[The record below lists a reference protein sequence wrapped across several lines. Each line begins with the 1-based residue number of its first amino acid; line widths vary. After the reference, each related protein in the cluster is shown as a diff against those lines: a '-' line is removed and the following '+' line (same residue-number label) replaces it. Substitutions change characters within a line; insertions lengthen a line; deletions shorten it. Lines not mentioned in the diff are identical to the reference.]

1 MHMFRQC
8 CVQHANGCRTMF
20 CHTVQY
26 LDSVVSN
33 SPMVGLCCVQLSDGL
48 WAECP
53 TVQWS
58 DCAFSN
64 CPMVGQSCVQ
74 LSKGR
79 IMLCQTVQWLDSVV
93 SNSPMVSQC
102 YYNYKK
108 RSPRRRAR
116 YLNSKMDDYI
126 VLNCLVGCIN
136 IFLIIYLLYQNVAKF
151 RAFSRTVWDSKS
163 YYIGQFKIFCTPGVA
178 TRFTLDG
185 AYIERQSAT
194 KILGVWIGED
204 PSCWERNTKEIMKR
218 TYASMSILTKLKY
231 AGLSREKLIHIF
243 PLFVRSY
250 T

>member
-1 MHMFRQC
+1 MSSVGQFGLRNTRNLSYCPIFGQLVMHMFRQC

-126 VLNCLVGCIN
+126 VLNCLVRCIN
-136 IFLIIYLLYQNVAKF
+136 IFSKCCEILRVL
-151 RAFSRTVWDSKS
+151 SDS
-163 YYIGQFKIFCTPGVA
+163 
-178 TRFTLDG
+178 
-185 AYIERQSAT
+185 
-194 KILGVWIGED
+194 LG
-204 PSCWERNTKEIMKR
+204 
-218 TYASMSILTKLKY
+218 
-231 AGLSREKLIHIF
+231 F
-243 PLFVRSY
+243 
-250 T
+250 

>member
-1 MHMFRQC
+1 MIMTIFKLILYFFVLHLHQNKWQNIRTPPLPSYRQGYRKWIYALKNISDKLSSVGQFGLRNTRNLSYCPIFGQLVMHMFRQC

-79 IMLCQTVQWLDSVV
+79 IMLCQTVQWLDSAV
-93 SNSPMVSQC
+93 SNSPMVSECWVKLSDGWPAECSTVKWSDCALSNCPMVGQC
-102 YYNYKK
+102 C
-108 RSPRRRAR
+108 
-116 YLNSKMDDYI
+116 SKQS
-126 VLNCLVGCIN
+126 NC
-136 IFLIIYLLYQNVAKF
+136 
-151 RAFSRTVWDSKS
+151 
-163 YYIGQFKIFCTPGVA
+163 
-178 TRFTLDG
+178 
-185 AYIERQSAT
+185 
-194 KILGVWIGED
+194 
-204 PSCWERNTKEIMKR
+204 
-218 TYASMSILTKLKY
+218 
-231 AGLSREKLIHIF
+231 
-243 PLFVRSY
+243 
-250 T
+250 